1 MLINQDQCFSH
12 LQMDIYILQG
22 DLMPMNIV
30 AHTSEAGIVSISY
43 SKMGRL
49 STNFLG
55 HNT

>member
-1 MLINQDQCFSH
+1 
-12 LQMDIYILQG
+12 MDIYILHG

-49 STNFLG
+49 STNFFG